1 MQIVIENTG
10 SLTRRMT
17 IGISKEHLEPKIKE
31 KIKSLARTAKV
42 NGFRPGKV
50 PHRVIEQKYG
60 LQVRQEILGEVVQNS
75 FYEAVEEKN
84 LHPIGKPDFDFQ
96 TDVNKLE
103 QGLSYI
109 ATFEI
114 YPEIPPLQVEGL
126 TIEKPVAE
134 ITEEDIDTML
144 TRLRQQRQT
153 WNEVERAAQ
162 EGDRLTIDFVG
173 TINGSHFKGHEAK
186 QLPIILGQQNI
197 FLPGLEE
204 KLFGTHPSQDLQVDL
219 TFPTDYPNLELA
231 NQTVHFD
238 VHVHS
243 IAEPQLPE
251 LDADFAK
258 SFGVEDG
265 SLDTLRQDARQNME
279 RELEYAIKGFIKQRL
294 LEALLNANP
303 LEVPQSLVD
312 EEAQRL
318 SEIRQKSWQTQQLP
332 AKIFEE
338 EATKRVKLGLLVN
351 ELVNQY
357 QIQVH
362 PELVQKTI
370 ERIASAYEAPQ
381 AVVRSYYADK
391 QRLKEIESM
400 VLEDQVVEWLFQ
412 KGQLTEIKSD
422 FYTIMEQNRG
432 LSEQQVSS

>member
-1 MQIVIENTG
+1 MHIAIENTG

-50 PHRVIEQKYG
+50 PFRVIEQKYG
-60 LQVRQEILGEVVQNS
+60 PQVRQEILGEVVQKS
-75 FYEAVEEKN
+75 FYDAVEEKN
-84 LHPIGKPDFDFQ
+84 LRPIGKPDFDFQ
-96 TDVNKLE
+96 TDINKLE
-103 QGLSYI
+103 QGLSYT

-114 YPEIPPLQVEGL
+114 YPEIPSLQVEGL
-126 TIEKPVAE
+126 AIEKPVAE
-134 ITEEDIDTML
+134 VTEEDVDTML

-153 WNEVERAAQ
+153 WNEIERAAQ
-162 EGDRLTIDFVG
+162 EGDRVTIDFVG
-173 TINGSHFKGHEAK
+173 AINGAPFKGHEAK
-186 QLPIILGQQNI
+186 QLPIILGQKNI

-204 KLFGTHPSQDLQVDL
+204 KLVGSYPSQDIQVDL
-219 TFPTDYPNLELA
+219 YFPADYPNLELA

-238 VHVHS
+238 IHVHS

-251 LDADFAK
+251 LDANFAK

-265 SLDTLRQDARQNME
+265 NLDTLRQDARQNME
-279 RELEYAIKGFIKQRL
+279 RELEYAIKGFVKQRL
-294 LEALLNANP
+294 LDALLNANP
-303 LEVPQSLVD
+303 LEVPQSLVE

-318 SEIRQKSWQTQQLP
+318 TEMRQQNWQTQQLSTEMF
-332 AKIFEE
+332 KE

-351 ELVNQY
+351 ELVTQH

-362 PELVQKTI
+362 PELVQKMIHT
-370 ERIASAYEAPQ
+370 IASAYEAPE
-381 AVVRSYYADK
+381 AVVRGYYADK

-412 KGQLTEIKSD
+412 KGKITEIKSD
-422 FYTIMEQNRG
+422 FYTIMEKNRG
-432 LSEQQVSS
+432 LSEQQVLS